1 MKRTGEIALTVIGG
15 CINLLVLL
23 IGIRLVTADYS
34 AIRSQLQAAGEQQN
48 LTPQQINDYIHIA
61 QAAGNFILV
70 YSIIIFLLTAIGLFL
85 LLKLK
90 MTKTSGIVLL
100 IAGILS
106 LPELFV
112 PGILLLIAGIMALVR
127 KPQQPRDAY

>member
-1 MKRTGEIALTVIGG
+1 MKRTGEIALTIIGG

-34 AIRSQLQAAGEQQN
+34 AIRSQLQAAGEQQD
-48 LTPQQINDYIHIA
+48 LTPQQINDYIQIA
-61 QAAGNFILV
+61 QAAGHFIIV

-90 MTKTSGIVLL
+90 MTKTSGILLL

-106 LPELFV
+106 LPELLV
-112 PGILLLIAGIMALVR
+112 PGILLVIAGIMALVR

>member
-1 MKRTGEIALTVIGG
+1 MKRTGEIALTIIGG

-34 AIRSQLQAAGEQQN
+34 AIRSQLQAAGEQQD
-48 LTPQQINDYIHIA
+48 LTPQQINDYIQIA
-61 QAAGNFILV
+61 QAAGHFIIV

-90 MTKTSGIVLL
+90 MTKTSGILLL

-106 LPELFV
+106 LPELLV
-112 PGILLLIAGIMALVR
+112 PGILLVIAGIMALVR
-127 KPQQPRDAY
+127 KPKQPRDAY

>member
-1 MKRTGEIALTVIGG
+1 MKRTGEIALTIIGG

-34 AIRSQLQAAGEQQN
+34 AIRSQLQAAGEQQD
-48 LTPQQINDYIHIA
+48 LTPQQINDFIHIA

-70 YSIIIFLLTAIGLFL
+70 YSIIIFLLTAISLFL

-90 MTKTSGIVLL
+90 MTKTSGILLL

-106 LPELFV
+106 LPELLV
-112 PGILLLIAGIMALVR
+112 PGILLVIAGIMALVR

>member
-34 AIRSQLQAAGEQQN
+34 VIRSQLQAAGEQQN